1 MRALEYLVLF
11 LALTLFSEGAPC
23 QNALVLDDRHDR
35 YDIGL
40 KLEYY
45 EDKTNQL
52 TFADIASEEFR
63 GRFRPSQSKA
73 PNFGHTRSDIW
84 VRVTLRNESAARDL
98 WLLEIQSS
106 RLAKA
111 DVYLVDPADG
121 TFEVKAAHDFQ
132 PYSARAVAGR
142 HFNLKVEIPPGRSR
156 TLLVNAAAY
165 GTLQL
170 PLVLWTPEAFAQA
183 DHHQQ
188 LVMGVYYGMIL
199 AILLVNAMA
208 YFTIRETLFLY
219 YAAYLASFGALQFGQ
234 NGHLLEYVTPWDP
247 DLMGYLFMVAMALT
261 SVSALEFTR
270 KFLDLPSHMPR
281 TSLLARTIVLL
292 WVFDAWLVWHTGD
305 HAAVQFGTLLVLLTA
320 GTLLA
325 AAVAMRNRVRQGRYF
340 LVAWS
345 GFLVGT
351 LALGL
356 RNLDILPNNFITTY
370 GMQIGSF
377 FEFVLLTY
385 ALTDRI
391 RATKKENE
399 RIQREAMLTLEK
411 RVDERTRELVEQREV
426 AERATRFKS
435 EFLANMSHE
444 IRTPMN
450 AIVGLTHLALGTEL
464 SAKQRSYVSGVTGA
478 ARSLLNII
486 EDVLDFSK
494 IEAGKLQLEQIDF
507 DLGAVVE
514 NISTMTSLQA
524 LDKGLALTFWMDAGV
539 ERRLKG
545 DPQRLGQ
552 VLLNL
557 VNNAIK
563 FTDAGQVRVRIGQAP
578 LREGSLKLICSVAD
592 TGIGISQREMGSLF
606 QSFNQADR
614 SITRRFGGTG
624 LGLAI
629 SQQLAQAMGGR
640 IDVESA
646 PNRGST
652 FTFTAVLAPS
662 GLENAAAA
670 PARGI
675 DSEQAALALRGAQV
689 LVVEDHEINR
699 LVLQELLQGMG
710 VACRLAASGQAAI
723 ESALDPAHRHDLVLM
738 DLQMPDMSGLQ
749 ACKEIRRHLD
759 RARLPIIALTAQA
772 EQGLRQRCL
781 DAGMNDFL
789 TKPLDPAKLQLAM
802 ARWLGGPDRRPAPAD
817 RPEAAGAEA
826 AAEAAP
832 APPQTQS
839 RHATRLPRPLPGF
852 DGLPAALSRVN
863 GNEALLGRLIV
874 SFQEK
879 FRDFAPRLGVAL
891 QAGDDET
898 AIQMVHTLKGV
909 AGTLGAHGV
918 EDAAQSLAAALAQ
931 AAAGG
936 ATPPAGGTATAASRL
951 ARLEA
956 RLQAAFAGADMLSK
970 TPEGDA
976 SPTRQEHDAGAD
988 AAGPGPEARAHMR
1001 ELARLLASNNALA
1014 YRAFESLR
1022 DAMPR
1027 QADPSRLKA
1036 IGTAL
1041 ESLDFEAARALLDE
1055 MTVRWGVDTTP

>member
-11 LALTLFSEGAPC
+11 LALILFSER
-23 QNALVLDDRHDR
+23 ALGESTLLLDDRHDR
-35 YDIGL
+35 YAIGL
-40 KLEYY
+40 NLEYY

-52 TFADIASEEFR
+52 TFADITSESWHDK
-63 GRFRPSQSKA
+63 FRPSQSKA

-84 VRVTLRNESAARDL
+84 VRVTLRNESVARDL

-106 RLAKA
+106 RLVKA

-121 TFEVKAAHDFQ
+121 SFEVKAAHDFQ

-142 HFNLKVEIPPGRSR
+142 NFNLKIEIPPGRSR

-188 LVMGVYYGMIL
+188 LLMGVYYGMIL

-208 YFTIRETLFLY
+208 YFTIRDKLFLY
-219 YAAYLASFGALQFGQ
+219 YSAYLASFGALQFGQ

-247 DLMGYLFMVAMALT
+247 DLMGYLFMVAMGLT

-292 WVFDAWLVWHTGD
+292 WVFDTWLVWHTGD

-356 RNLDILPNNFITTY
+356 RNLDILPNNFITTH

-426 AERATRFKS
+426 AEQATRFKS

-494 IEAGKLQLEQIDF
+494 IEAGKLQLDQIDF

-524 LDKGLALTFWMDAGV
+524 QDKGLALTFWMDAGV

-563 FTDAGQVRVRIGQAP
+563 FTDAGQVQVRISQAH
-578 LREGSLKLICSVAD
+578 LREGGLKLICSVTD
-592 TGIGISQREMGSLF
+592 TGIGISQREMGGLF

-640 IDVESA
+640 IDVESV
-646 PNRGST
+646 PNQGST

-662 GLENAAAA
+662 GLEGADAA
-670 PARGI
+670 PVDPAPAGRI
-675 DSEQAALALRGAQV
+675 DDGQAALKLRGAQV

-699 LVLQELLQGMG
+699 LVLQELLQSMG
-710 VACRLAASGQAAI
+710 AACHLAASGRAAI
-723 ESALDPAHRHDLVLM
+723 EMALDPALRHDLVLM

-749 ACKEIRRHLD
+749 ACKEIRRHID
-759 RARLPIIALTAQA
+759 RGRLPIIALTAQA

-789 TKPLDPAKLQLAM
+789 TKPLDPAKLQQTIAW
-802 ARWLGGPDRRPAPAD
+802 WLGRTDPRPSPAD
-817 RPEAAGAEA
+817 RPDAGGAAS
-826 AAEAAP
+826 AP
-832 APPQTQS
+832 VDMQS
-839 RHATRLPRPLPGF
+839 RHAKRLPQPLPGF

-863 GNEALLGRLIV
+863 GNEALLRRLIV
-874 SFQEK
+874 SFHEK
-879 FRDFAPRLGVAL
+879 FKDFAPRLRVAL
-891 QAGDDET
+891 QDGDGE
-898 AIQMVHTLKGV
+898 AAVQMAHTLKGV

-918 EDAAQSLAAALAQ
+918 AQ
-931 AAAGG
+931 AAQALALAVPQARRPGG
-936 ATPPAGGTATAASRL
+936 AATAASL
-951 ARLEA
+951 LSRLEA
-956 RLQAAFAGADMLSK
+956 RLQTAFASADKLSSGPDGADGP
-970 TPEGDA
+970 TPPSIADRQA
-976 SPTRQEHDAGAD
+976 S
-988 AAGPGPEARAHMR
+988 PGPEAQAHMR

-1014 YRAFESLR
+1014 YRAFESLK
-1022 DAMPR
+1022 DAMPGQED
-1027 QADPSRLKA
+1027 QARLEA
-1036 IGTAL
+1036 IGNAL
-1041 ESLDFEAARALLDE
+1041 ESLDFAAARAGLDE
-1055 MTVRWGVDTTP
+1055 LVTRGGVDAAL